1 MNLSNLEI
9 VGGDGKDNG
18 SEELVKSARRSWRN
32 ARGRGKSRR
41 RVGRGGEIQAERE
54 EIHARSV
61 MKYRQGVGRNTDKER
76 EEILGNSRWK
86 CRQAVWEI

>member
-41 RVGRGGEIQAERE
+41 RGGRGGEIQAGRGKKYMQGVRRNIGKEWE
-54 EIHARSV
+54 EIQARRGK
-61 MKYRQGVGRNTDKER
+61 KY
-76 EEILGNSRWK
+76 
-86 CRQAVWEI
+86 